1 MRFTRWQASRTVLAM
16 LALAG
21 GLLAAP
27 APAAAQDTDSR
38 LKKVEAEVRALQ
50 RQVFPGGDGKYF
62 APEVVAPSNPGPGL
76 QQPTG
81 TPGVTPMTDVL
92 NRLESIE
99 AQLARLTARSEV
111 SENALSQ
118 LQARVDALEK
128 TAAPPPEAA
137 PDAAAD
143 AAPEQP
149 TGAIPVLDTVDRNLS
164 AMKTP
169 AKLTPAPSSS
179 KPAGKPS
186 AARLAKVQA
195 VAKPDTG
202 NPGDDEYSYGFRLWE
217 AGLYP
222 EAEQQLKL
230 YVDKYPKDEK
240 ISYGRNL
247 LGRAYLDDKQPAAAA
262 TYFLQNYQADPQGA
276 RAPDSLLFLA
286 ESMLALKE
294 NVKACRALA
303 EFGDN
308 YPALATGRLQDQ
320 YDKDR
325 KQAGCK

>member
-1 MRFTRWQASRTVLAM
+1 MRFTRWQASRTALAT

-27 APAAAQDTDSR
+27 PAAAQDTDAR

-62 APEVVAPSNPGPGL
+62 PPEVVTPSNSGAAS
-76 QQPTG
+76 QQPAG

-99 AQLARLTARSEV
+99 SQLARLTARSEV
-111 SENALSQ
+111 TDNALSQ
-118 LQARVDALEK
+118 LQARVDALEAK
-128 TAAPPPEAA
+128 GAAPGPEVA
-137 PDAAAD
+137 PDAGTD
-143 AAPEQP
+143 AGAGQP
-149 TGAIPVLDTVDRNLS
+149 TGAIPVPDTIDRNLS

-169 AKLTPAPSSS
+169 TPAPASS

-222 EAEQQLKL
+222 EAQQQLKL
-230 YVDKYPKDEK
+230 YVDKYPKDAK

-247 LGRAYLDDKQPAAAA
+247 LGRAYLDDRQPAAAA
-262 TYFLQNYQADPQGA
+262 SYFLQNYQADPQGA

-294 NVKACRALA
+294 NTKACRALA

-308 YPALATGRLQDQ
+308 YPALATGRLRDQ

-325 KQAGCK
+325 KQAACK